1 MILLWTQSWVSDA
14 AGGAGTQPGGCL
26 ALVGV
31 FAEVDVPAVVAA
43 LADDLG
49 QDEGDPR
56 VLPLRD
62 CLERTHIDQLEQVP
76 PQLPYLR
83 LYGGVQAENQA
94 QRLHELQI
102 RKSKSQV
109 RSEKL
114 RAVS

>member
-1 MILLWTQSWVSDA
+1 MNDVSTLRGLQVLEREAHDPPLDAVLGVVGHA

-26 ALVGV
+26 ALVGD

-62 CLERTHIDQLEQVP
+62 CLERTHMDQLEQVP
-76 PQLPYLR
+76 PQLPYLEGYVR
-83 LYGGVQAENQA
+83 RKEEN
-94 QRLHELQI
+94 HN
-102 RKSKSQV
+102 
-109 RSEKL
+109 
-114 RAVS
+114 